1 MNNYDN
7 QNRKIT
13 SNTNIRQA
21 LYTTSEYSTAAANIS
36 SENNKGST
44 LTQAYK
50 TENIAVGYGA
60 AKSTTTALTSE
71 PKGLVGLKNIGN
83 TCFMY
88 IDLEIFQY

>member
-1 MNNYDN
+1 MNNYEN

-21 LYTTSEYSTAAANIS
+21 LYTTSDSSGPAANLSS
-36 SENNKGST
+36 SENNKGSST
-44 LTQAYK
+44 LSQAYK
-50 TENIAVGYGA
+50 IESTTVDYRTTT
-60 AKSTTTALTSE
+60 KSTTTTTSTYTSSE

-88 IDLEIFQY
+88 